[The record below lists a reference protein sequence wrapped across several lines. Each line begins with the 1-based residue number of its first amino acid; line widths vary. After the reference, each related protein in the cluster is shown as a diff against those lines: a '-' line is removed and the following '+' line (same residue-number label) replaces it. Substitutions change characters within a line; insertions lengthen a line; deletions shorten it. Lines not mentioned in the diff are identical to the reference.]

1 MRDEFVELVSRGVLL
16 LRESSTDVNE
26 FLGVDQGVDEVINAA
41 ET

>member
-1 MRDEFVELVSRGVLL
+1 MGYFFASVSI
-16 LRESSTDVNE
+16 EKKDSSTDVDE